1 MNKEKNF
8 VSAVVYVHNSEQY
21 IVKFLENLINVFEEK
36 FEHSEIICVNDYSDD
51 DSTKIIKEMSSQAV
65 STSMSLVNLSYYHGI
80 ELAMNAG
87 LDLSIGDFVYE
98 FDSTFVDYN
107 ADEIMSIYKKALEGY
122 DIVSASPNRKEKISS
137 RSFYYAFNRFGNFSS
152 KMQTERFRVLSR
164 RVINRVSSMNKSV
177 PYRKAVY
184 ANCGLKT
191 INVRYNV
198 LTESKC
204 HKITK
209 DEQKYRKDLAFDT
222 MILFTGV
229 GYRFSIAMTVFM
241 MVIAM
246 FMMIYSFGVYFTS
259 NPVAGW
265 TTTILFLAIT
275 FFGLFAILTVVIKY
289 LQILV
294 DLIFRRKR
302 YNFESI
308 EKLTK

>member
-21 IVKFLENLINVFEEK
+21 IVKFLENIINVFEEK

-137 RSFYYAFNRFGNFSS
+137 RSF
-152 KMQTERFRVLSR
+152 
-164 RVINRVSSMNKSV
+164 
-177 PYRKAVY
+177 
-184 ANCGLKT
+184 
-191 INVRYNV
+191 
-198 LTESKC
+198 
-204 HKITK
+204 
-209 DEQKYRKDLAFDT
+209 
-222 MILFTGV
+222 
-229 GYRFSIAMTVFM
+229 
-241 MVIAM
+241 
-246 FMMIYSFGVYFTS
+246 
-259 NPVAGW
+259 
-265 TTTILFLAIT
+265 
-275 FFGLFAILTVVIKY
+275 
-289 LQILV
+289 
-294 DLIFRRKR
+294 
-302 YNFESI
+302 
-308 EKLTK
+308 